1 MMHVCITYK
10 HLYTYMFLME
20 KRINIFKKN
29 FWILLGPIHLFER
42 EISACVYAMTKVKK
56 TQNLLDEFS
65 YSFNFL

>member
-1 MMHVCITYK
+1 
-10 HLYTYMFLME
+10 MFLME

-42 EISACVYAMTKVKK
+42 EISVCVYAMTKVKK